1 MKRLLLLVA
10 AMACWM
16 PLAIA
21 QTMLTLTGPA
31 TVRPGQTIELELT
44 TAGSGEPAGLQWT
57 LTLPAGFTAQTAA
70 GSAAQAGEKTLYC
83 SEDDSLCLVVGLNS
97 NTIPN
102 GKLARYAVLF
112 APETAKGQY
121 ALPLSGLVAGTA
133 MAILA
138 PVTSGPVYEI
148 RVLARS
154 DLNGDGATNILDLNL
169 MLDQVLGRAAC
180 GDDQNGDGKCDLIDL
195 LAVIRGALDE

>member
-1 MKRLLLLVA
+1 MRRVLLSVA
-10 AMACWM
+10 AMACLM

-21 QTMLTLTGPA
+21 QTTLTLTGPT
-31 TVRPGQTIELELT
+31 TVRPGQTIELELAT
-44 TAGSGEPAGLQWT
+44 GGSPEPAGLQWT
-57 LTLPAGFTAQTAA
+57 LTLPAGFTAQAAA

-83 SEDDSLCLVVGLNS
+83 SEDVSLCLVVGLNP

-102 GKLARYAVLF
+102 GKLARYAVTV
-112 APETAKGQY
+112 APDTAKGQY
-121 ALPLSGLVAGTA
+121 ALHLSGLVAGSA
-133 MAILA
+133 KAILA
-138 PVTSGPVYEI
+138 PVNSGSLYEI

-154 DLNGDGATNILDLNL
+154 DLNGDGATNMLDLNL

-180 GDDQNGDGKCDLIDL
+180 TDDQNGDGKCDLIDL